1 MAHWIQDAV
10 KRPGALT
17 RKARAL
23 HETPLEFAET
33 HAHAPGLA
41 GRQARFALVVQGRAI
56 PPAPEAAREQA
67 RRRHALLPRAAA
79 GR

>member
-1 MAHWIQDAV
+1 MSKWIQNAV

-17 RKARAL
+17 RKARKL

-33 HAHAPGLA
+33 HAHAPGLT
-41 GRQARFALVVQGRAI
+41 GREARFALIVQGKRI
-56 PPAPEAAREQA
+56 PPKQTHEA
-67 RRRHALLPRAAA
+67 RRGQRPLLPSAAA